1 MTEQELV
8 QENEKLK
15 ARLQKAITVF
25 GEQKANIARLTEER
39 DSARAEQ
46 TKLEERIK
54 ALEEVSRAN
63 EENDTKFFDQL
74 QEIES
79 LNEQLNS
86 AKEENQGLQADLAS
100 SENLLKETRNAGKDL
115 LQKYKMMSDKL
126 QVIIMRDIIG
136 EIAQG

>member
-15 ARLQKAITVF
+15 ARLQKAIAVF

-46 TKLEERIK
+46 TKLEDRIK

-86 AKEENQGLQADLAS
+86 AKEENQGLQADLDAS
-100 SENLLKETRNAGKDL
+100 NNLLKDTKEAGKEL
-115 LQKYKMMSDKL
+115 LAKYKLMSDKL
-126 QVIIMRDIIG
+126 QVIIERDIIG
-136 EIAQG
+136 EIRQG

>member
-39 DSARAEQ
+39 DSARTEQ
-46 TKLEERIK
+46 AKLEERIK

-63 EENDTKFFDQL
+63 EENDTKFFNQL
-74 QEIES
+74 EEIET
-79 LNEQLNS
+79 LTTQLNS
-86 AKEENQGLQADLAS
+86 ANEELDGLRADLAAS
-100 SENLLKETRNAGKDL
+100 ANLLKDTRNAGKEL

-126 QVIIMRDIIG
+126 QVIIQRDIIG
-136 EIAQG
+136 EIMQG